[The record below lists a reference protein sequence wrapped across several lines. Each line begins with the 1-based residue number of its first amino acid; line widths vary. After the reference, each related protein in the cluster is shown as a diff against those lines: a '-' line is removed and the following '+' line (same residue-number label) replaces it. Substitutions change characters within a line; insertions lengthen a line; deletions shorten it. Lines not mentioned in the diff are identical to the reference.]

1 MPIYE
6 YRCRE
11 CGEKFD
17 KLVRSTTDEIELCC
31 PSCGSKQAEK
41 LLSMFG
47 TSGFST
53 TPNFTSSSASSC
65 QPTTGPSG

>member
-17 KLVRSTTDEIELCC
+17 KLVRSATDEIELSC

-53 TPNFTSSSASSC
+53 TRNFTSSSSSSC
-65 QPTTGPSG
+65 QTTAGPSG

>member
-6 YRCRE
+6 YRCRQ

-17 KLVRSTTDEIELCC
+17 KLVRCTTDETELSC
-31 PSCGSKQAEK
+31 PSCGSEQTEK
-41 LLSMFG
+41 LLSVFG

-53 TPNFTSSSASSC
+53 TPNFTSSSSSSC
-65 QPTTGPSG
+65 QPAGQPTG